1 MNSLARRGGRSDD
14 VMKVF
19 NLTDQRVDY
28 RGKLIQ
34 PYGSEE
40 YDLTF
45 IPDRDRALEKNG
57 ILSFGALPK
66 WWRKP
71 EQRSPAPEPGRV
83 VEARKE
89 TSDVPQEPA
98 SERQVIVVEEVKEA
112 RLEVVDEGKVGEKPS
127 NEDKHYKK
135 KRF

>member
-1 MNSLARRGGRSDD
+1 
-14 VMKVF
+14 MKVF
-19 NLTDQRVDY
+19 NLTDQIVDY
-28 RGKLIQ
+28 RGKVIP

-40 YDLTF
+40 YDITF

-71 EQRSPAPEPGRV
+71 EQHSPVNTEPSNQMEV
-83 VEARKE
+83 SKE
-89 TSDVPQEPA
+89 IHSSTQETN
-98 SERQVIVVEEVKEA
+98 EEVKEA
-112 RLEVVDEGKVGEKPS
+112 RLEVIDEVKVVEKSSIS
-127 NEDKHYKK
+127 NDEKSAYKK